1 MLLRDIG
8 YAKILF
14 IGRDSLDINDSIRE
28 RIEKTKQLLS
38 KLVHKNTMAYLQ
50 GLNSIKC
57 DYETLG
63 EYDNACKYATMII
76 DILSHNGVEHKATK
90 KDEELVR
97 DIWVHAYDTKARQG
111 DFESFCI
118 AMEWNRPINKQFY
131 LPRAK
136 LLKKHGVIQGIQDLI
151 DDKLDLLVL
160 NLPPRIGKELSDDT
174 PVLTKA
180 GWKNHGDL
188 LVGDY
193 VLNDKGDFVKVL
205 ALSPKCKSEYIV
217 TFSNGEKIECHGNH
231 EWLVYDRHANKNKI
245 METKDMIGKIRDV
258 SYKNPN
264 STHRHFRFMINNKD
278 FVKGE
283 EKELPVKPYTLGA
296 WLGDGTNKSPYLS
309 NAVCDRAIIDSIV
322 SDGYS
327 IRYDWVHKKTGVH
340 TISFNNLRFDLQKLG
355 FCHSRKRVPKTIP
368 DEYLTAS
375 IEQRLDLLAGL
386 LDTDGTLTKSEH
398 RYHFTTVEKTLRDS
412 FIALINTFG
421 WRCSVTEHKPQKS
434 SGNIQG
440 KQVYWCIG
448 FNPTCHIP
456 CRLERKRLYEFSKNR
471 RISIVSIEQL
481 LNEKWGRCIQVEGGI
496 YLVGKSMIP
505 THNSTVGLFLQVL
518 LGGMFPDESI
528 LSAGHTTGLIQT
540 FYNEIMNFIN
550 DTEYRYHEIFPN
562 NHIVDK
568 SSEYYYLDLNKKRR
582 FHTYNFVSIET
593 GGTGKVQ
600 AERLLYCDDLVKD
613 VEQANN
619 PDRLEKLYH
628 NYTST
633 IKDRKI
639 QRLCKDGVY
648 RTCPEIH
655 INTPWSLYDV
665 TSRIV
670 QTAKDTG
677 DMSRVRIIS
686 VPCYDENGESNFVYN
701 YGKGFSTKYYKD
713 MELAEDPVIFSA
725 KYLMTPVERDG
736 LVFNKDNVNYY
747 NELPGGEPDR
757 IVAYADVSHGGD
769 NYFSVPVGYV
779 YGYEV
784 YIEDVLFVNK
794 FGGDDASRP
803 LVRDL
808 IMRNHV
814 TRCGVE
820 KNNGGDFYS
829 TLMDK
834 DLKSKNYYCHITTH
848 NAPTTKSKRDRILA
862 CQNEI
867 KGIATEENTYRI
879 YFKDANKI
887 KGNRQY
893 QEAMH
898 NLFSWNQN
906 ILAQKRQHDDF
917 PDSLAGLITN
927 VLGGKTG
934 RAKSNI
940 SADSLGI

>member
-118 AMEWNRPINKQFY
+118 AMEWNRPLNKQFY

-136 LLKKHGVIQGIQDLI
+136 LLKKHGFVQAIQDLI
-151 DDKLDLLVL
+151 DD
-160 NLPPRIGKELSDDT
+160 
-174 PVLTKA
+174 
-180 GWKNHGDL
+180 
-188 LVGDY
+188 
-193 VLNDKGDFVKVL
+193 
-205 ALSPKCKSEYIV
+205 
-217 TFSNGEKIECHGNH
+217 
-231 EWLVYDRHANKNKI
+231 
-245 METKDMIGKIRDV
+245 
-258 SYKNPN
+258 
-264 STHRHFRFMINNKD
+264 
-278 FVKGE
+278 
-283 EKELPVKPYTLGA
+283 
-296 WLGDGTNKSPYLS
+296 
-309 NAVCDRAIIDSIV
+309 
-322 SDGYS
+322 
-327 IRYDWVHKKTGVH
+327 
-340 TISFNNLRFDLQKLG
+340 
-355 FCHSRKRVPKTIP
+355 
-368 DEYLTAS
+368 
-375 IEQRLDLLAGL
+375 RLDLLILNAPPRVAKS
-386 LDTDGTLTKSEH
+386 TL
-398 RYHFTTVEKTLRDS
+398 
-412 FIALINTFG
+412 
-421 WRCSVTEHKPQKS
+421 
-434 SGNIQG
+434 
-440 KQVYWCIG
+440 
-448 FNPTCHIP
+448 
-456 CRLERKRLYEFSKNR
+456 
-471 RISIVSIEQL
+471 
-481 LNEKWGRCIQVEGGI
+481 
-496 YLVGKSMIP
+496 
-505 THNSTVGLFLQVL
+505 GLFLLVL
-518 LGGMFPDESI
+518 LGSISPDESI
-528 LSAGHTTGLIQT
+528 LGSGHSVSLIQS
-540 FYNEIMNFIN
+540 FYGEILSLMT
-550 DTEYRYHEIFPN
+550 DEQYRYNEIFPN
-562 NHIVDK
+562 NRIVNK
-568 SSEYYYLDLNKKRR
+568 SAELYYIDLNKSRR
-582 FHTYNFVSIET
+582 FHTFNFRSIES
-593 GGTGKVQ
+593 GGTGLAQ
-600 AERLLYCDDLVKD
+600 AERLLYCDDLVKN

-619 PDRLEKLYH
+619 PNTLENLYH

-655 INTPWSLYDV
+655 ICTPWSLYDP
-665 TSRIV
+665 TSRVI
-670 QTAKDTG
+670 QDAKESG

-686 VPCYDENGESNFVYN
+686 VPCYDENGESNFMYD
-701 YGKGFSTKYYKD
+701 YGKGFSTKYYKE
-713 MELAEDPVIFSA
+713 MQIAEDPVIFSA
-725 KYLMTPVERDG
+725 KYLMTPIERDG
-736 LVFNKDNVNYY
+736 LVFNKENINYY

-757 IVAYADVSHGGD
+757 IVAYADVTHGGD
-769 NYFSVPVGYV
+769 DYFSVPVGYV

-784 YIEDVLFVNK
+784 YIEDVLFINK

-803 LVRDL
+803 QVRDL

-834 DLKSKNYYCHITTH
+834 DLKSKGYYCHITTY

-879 YFKDANKI
+879 YFKNQDKI

-906 ILAQKRQHDDF
+906 ISAQKRQHDDF

-927 VLGGKTG
+927 VLGGKHG
-934 RAKSNI
+934 KARSNVN
-940 SADSLGI
+940 ANSLGI